1 MGRILWVCAAD
12 VLAFGREDKNV
23 TVEITAE
30 DDIDSIA
37 EKLKDKG
44 LIRYPRLF
52 KLYADLAA
60 RYGMDIIASGGVSD
74 MGDVRALHELG
85 LYGAIIGRAYYN
97 GAINLAE
104 AVEAVQ

>member
-1 MGRILWVCAAD
+1 MYQVTRKNRIKAD
-12 VLAFGREDKNV
+12 ISRDGAMRGANRE
-23 TVEITAE
+23 
-30 DDIDSIA
+30 
-37 EKLKDKG
+37 
-44 LIRYPRLF
+44 
-52 KLYADLAA
+52 LYADLAA